1 MKFEVTKK
9 EMRREEVYS
18 VGYCALQYLLRYEN
32 PIAYSHGVYG
42 WACDYYKVEG
52 AYICTGYNPIGKV
65 ADYKMIK
72 KYEAKAEKIIT
83 KIAYEKQKT
92 LLSHLLKNLIKELR
106 ASK

>member
-18 VGYCALQYLLRYEN
+18 VGYCALQYLLRFEE

-42 WACDYYKVEG
+42 WACDYYKVED

-65 ADYKMIK
+65 ADYKIIK
-72 KYEAKAEKIIT
+72 KYEAKAEEIIT
-83 KIAYEKQKT
+83 KIAYEKQKP

-106 ASK
+106 AK

>member
-9 EMRREEVYS
+9 EMRSGEVYS
-18 VGYCALQYLLRYEN
+18 VGYCKLQYLLRYEN

-42 WACDYYKVEG
+42 WACDYYKVED
-52 AYICTGYNPIGKV
+52 AYICTGYNPIGKKV
-65 ADYKMIK
+65 DYKLIQ

-83 KIAYEKQKT
+83 NTAYEKQKT

-106 ASK
+106 AK